1 MKTRSRGENEEQ
13 IEVSNVIKG
22 EDRANGV
29 LNTENGKM
37 MVWVVGSLELKE
49 AFIVIEMVDLDI
61 ICV

>member
-13 IEVSNVIKG
+13 IEVTNAIKG
-22 EDRANGV
+22 EVRADGV
-29 LNTENGKM
+29 LNTETGKM
-37 MVWVVGSLELKE
+37 MVWVVGSMELEE